1 MSVLKDTIQADL
13 TTAMLA
19 RDTLRTQTLQG
30 LKSAIL
36 YEEVAKK
43 IRETG
48 LPEEDIEKI
57 IARECKKRDEAA
69 ELFEQ
74 GGNTESAAK
83 ERAEK
88 EILSAYL
95 PEQMDEAALSAI
107 IATAIDE
114 IKPDGAKDMGRVIGA
129 VKARVGNA
137 ADGGLIAKLV
147 KDALQ

>member
-1 MSVLKDTIQADL
+1 MSALKDTIQADL
-13 TTAMLA
+13 KTAMLA